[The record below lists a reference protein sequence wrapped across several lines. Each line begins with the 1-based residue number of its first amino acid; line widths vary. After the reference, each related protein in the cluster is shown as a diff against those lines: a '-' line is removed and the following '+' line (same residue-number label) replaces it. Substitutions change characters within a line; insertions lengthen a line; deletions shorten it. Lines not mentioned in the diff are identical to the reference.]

1 MVWIVGAI
9 CMIFFGG
16 GMGVIGLLFGMLG
29 FAILGGILALCGLFL
44 LVSIGRQSDYWWANW
59 WAKRT

>member
-1 MVWIVGAI
+1 
-9 CMIFFGG
+9 
-16 GMGVIGLLFGMLG
+16 LLFGMLG